1 MSIKSDPAKLLELG
15 AHFGHQSKRW
25 NPKMEPYLYKEEKGI
40 HLFDLIKTEK
50 ALNEVLDLLSKESK
64 EGKTFLFVGTKKQVK
79 DVIKEIA
86 EETGS
91 FYVNE
96 RWLGGT
102 LTNFK
107 QIKKSIEKLEEMK
120 EKREKGEY
128 NEFTKKERL
137 LLDREIARLE
147 RFFRGIVGLDGDPD
161 YLIVIDV
168 RKEKGA
174 VVEARRKGV
183 KIIGIVDSNSDPDLV
198 DYVVPMNDDAIK
210 PLGYVLHLFGDAIME
225 GKKSGKTNK
234 IKSKTNK
241 IKSKISKIKSKA
253 SKKTKKEKK
262 VSSRKTSKK

>member
-1 MSIKSDPAKLLELG
+1 MSIKSDPTKLLEFG

-25 NPKMEPYLYKEEKGI
+25 NPKMKPYIYKEEKGI
-40 HLFDLIKTEK
+40 HLFDLIKTQK
-50 ALNEVLDLLSKESK
+50 ALDEVLNLISKEAK

-79 DVIKEIA
+79 DVIKEVA

-107 QIKKSIEKLEEMK
+107 QIEKSIEKLKEMEEK
-120 EKREKGEY
+120 KEKGEY

-147 RFFRGIVGLDGDPD
+147 RFFRGIVGLNGTPD
-161 YLIVIDV
+161 YLIIVDV

-174 VVEARRKGV
+174 AIEARRKGI

-198 DYVVPMNDDAIK
+198 DYVIPMNDDAIK
-210 PLGYVLHLFGDAIME
+210 PLGYVLHLFRDVIIE
-225 GKKSGKTNK
+225 GKKTGKTNK
-234 IKSKTNK
+234 T
-241 IKSKISKIKSKA
+241 
-253 SKKTKKEKK
+253 KTKKKVKK
-262 VSSRKTSKK
+262 IRKNNSKKTSKK

>member
-1 MSIKSDPAKLLELG
+1 MSIKSDPAKLLEFG

-25 NPKMEPYLYKEEKGI
+25 NPKMKSYIYKEEKGI
-40 HLFDLIKTEK
+40 HLFDLIETQK
-50 ALNEVLDLLSKESK
+50 ALDDVLDLLNKEAK

-79 DVIKEIA
+79 DVIKEVA
-86 EETGS
+86 EKTGS

-107 QIKKSIEKLEEMK
+107 QIEKSVEKLKEMK
-120 EKREKGEY
+120 EKKEKGEY

-147 RFFRGIVGLDGDPD
+147 RFFQGIVGLDGAPD
-161 YLIVIDV
+161 YLIIIDV

-174 VVEARRKGV
+174 AIEARRKGV

-198 DYVVPMNDDAIK
+198 DYVIPMNDDAIK
-210 PLGYVLHLFGDAIME
+210 PLEYVLHLFGDAIME
-225 GKKSGKTNK
+225 GKKSGKE
-234 IKSKTNK
+234 KTE
-241 IKSKISKIKSKA
+241 
-253 SKKTKKEKK
+253 KKTKKAKKNSKKK
-262 VSSRKTSKK
+262 VSKKIKKVSKKKVSKK

>member
-1 MSIKSDPAKLLELG
+1 MSSIKADPAKLLELG

-50 ALNEVLDLLSKESK
+50 ALNEVLDLLSKESNK
-64 EGKTFLFVGTKKQVK
+64 KKTFLFVGTKKQVK
-79 DVIKEIA
+79 DVIKEVA

-107 QIKKSIEKLEEMK
+107 QIKKSVEKLEEMK

-128 NEFTKKERL
+128 DEFTKKERL

-147 RFFRGIVGLDGDPD
+147 RFFQGIVGLDGSPD
-161 YLIVIDV
+161 YLIVVDV

-183 KIIGIVDSNSDPDLV
+183 KIIGIVDSNSDPDMV

-210 PLGYVLHLFGDAIME
+210 PLEYVLHLFGDAIME
-225 GKKSGKTNK
+225 GKKSGKTDK
-234 IKSKTNK
+234 KKSKAGKVKSKTK
-241 IKSKISKIKSKA
+241 RVKKVKKSGGKKA
-253 SKKTKKEKK
+253 SKK
-262 VSSRKTSKK
+262 